1 MTESRNVRL
10 TAFRNATIPE
20 REREREVVRMIKG

>member
-10 TAFRNATIPE
+10 TAFRNETIPE
-20 REREREVVRMIKG
+20 RERKRERGGTDD